1 MSGDGQKPAR
11 MGHFPE
17 VLKLAFVDGLGI
29 RAIARQLRVGR
40 KTVRRI
46 LAKEGERRKR
56 HGQPSA
62 APRATLLSAYEG
74 AIRQMLSDVPE
85 MKAPAVLER
94 LRPLGY
100 VGGITVLRDRLR
112 PLRPHAER
120 EPFLTLDFAPGAA
133 AQVDWADFGFAL
145 PGCPRRVSAFVMAL
159 CYSRML
165 YLEFV
170 LSQGMGSFLRCM
182 ERGLRFFGGTTT
194 VDIFD
199 NMKTV
204 VLSHTP
210 TATVFNPRFLEYART
225 RHFVGVACNVRRGN
239 EKGRVERPI
248 GFIRER
254 FWPGCRP
261 TDLLDLNVKASTWR
275 DTFANNRVHEVTGK
289 VPSLVFGN
297 QERQLLRPVGEI
309 PFNTDDV
316 ESAGVTKSFRVR
328 FDRCTY
334 SVPPQLV
341 GQNVVVRANDE
352 AVAIFLGPKQ
362 IAMHRRSWEIGQD
375 IEHPAHRESAL
386 AKKPRATAG
395 ALPPG
400 LVGLGD
406 IGANYFKVLAAGSR
420 SVHREIVRLTL
431 LVELFG
437 ASATSTAVAEVMHTG
452 HVGAEYVEYVLRHK
466 RGLAPQA
473 PPLRLGDPEL
483 DAISFSEPDLSRYDR
498 IVERTRDPG
507 EPSQDPQAQPPD
519 AKPSVDD
526 QERS

>member
-1 MSGDGQKPAR
+1 MSGVGDKKEASDR
-11 MGHFPE
+11 FAE
-17 VLKLAFVDGLGI
+17 VLKLSFVDSLGI
-29 RAIARQLRVGR
+29 RAIARRLHLSRQ
-40 KTVRRI
+40 TVRRF
-46 LAKEGERRKR
+46 LEGERRKR
-56 HGQPSA
+56 GGQPD
-62 APRATLLSAYEG
+62 APRPTLLHAYEG
-74 AIRQMLSDVPE
+74 AVRQMLSDTPE
-85 MKAPAVLER
+85 MRAPAVLER

-100 VGGITVLRDRLR
+100 RGGITILRDRLR
-112 PLRPHAER
+112 QLRPHAER
-120 EPFLTLDFAPGAA
+120 EPYLTLDFAPGAA
-133 AQVDWADFGFAL
+133 VQVDWADFGFAL

-165 YLEFV
+165 YVEFV
-170 LSQGMGSFLRCM
+170 VSQAMGSFLRCM
-182 ERGLRFFGGTTT
+182 ERGLRFFGGTTK

-210 TATVFNPRFLEYART
+210 VATVFNPRFLEYART
-225 RHFVGVACNVRRGN
+225 RHFAGVACNVGRGN

-261 TDLLDLNVKASTWR
+261 TDLLDLNVKATTWR

-289 VPSLVFGN
+289 VPSLVFTN
-297 QERQLLRPVGEI
+297 EERQLLRPMGEAS
-309 PFNTDDV
+309 FDTDDV

-341 GQNVVVRANDE
+341 GQSVVVRANDD

-362 IAMHRRSWEIGQD
+362 VAIHRRSWEIGRD
-375 IEHPAHRESAL
+375 IEHPAHREAAL
-386 AKKPRATAG
+386 AKKPRAMAG

-406 IGANYFKVLAAGSR
+406 VGVDYFKVLAAGSR
-420 SVHREIVRLTL
+420 SVHREIVRLTF

-437 ASATSTAVAEVMHTG
+437 ETATSTAVAEVMHTG

-473 PPLRLGDPEL
+473 APLRLGDPEL
-483 DAISFSEPDLSRYDR
+483 DAISFSEPDLSRYDQ
-498 IVERTRDPG
+498 IAERTRDPG
-507 EPSQDPQAQPPD
+507 QPPPPAD
-519 AKPSVDD
+519 VAGPS
-526 QERS
+526 S